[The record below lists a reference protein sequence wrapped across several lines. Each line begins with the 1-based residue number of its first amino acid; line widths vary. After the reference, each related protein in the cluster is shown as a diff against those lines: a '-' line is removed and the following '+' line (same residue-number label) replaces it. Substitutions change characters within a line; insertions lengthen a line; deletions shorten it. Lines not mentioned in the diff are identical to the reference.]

1 MDSTK
6 NLKYKEVEPGVF
18 ENQDPSELDKYRK
31 QKRAFGKVDEITDD
45 INSLKS
51 ELTEIKQALQFLI
64 EKN

>member
-1 MDSTK
+1 MDSTDA
-6 NLKYKEVEPGVF
+6 LKYKEVEPGVF
-18 ENQDPSELDKYRK
+18 ENQDPSELAKYRK

-51 ELTEIKQALQFLI
+51 ELTEIKKALQFLI

>member
-1 MDSTK
+1 MDSAE

-18 ENQDPSELDKYRK
+18 ENQDPSALAKYRK

-51 ELTEIKQALQFLI
+51 ELTEIKKALQFLI